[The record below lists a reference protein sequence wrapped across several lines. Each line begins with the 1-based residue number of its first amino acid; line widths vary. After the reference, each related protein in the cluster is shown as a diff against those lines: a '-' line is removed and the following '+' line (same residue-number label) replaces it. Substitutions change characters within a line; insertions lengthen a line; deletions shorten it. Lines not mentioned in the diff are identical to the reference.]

1 MGKYQF
7 KILCVIVFQAC
18 FGTVG
23 DGALDRYIS
32 VILSLTALLIL
43 FINTKF
49 KYCQKY
55 KKINGIV
62 FIYCLYNAINSIL
75 SVNVDLS
82 NLQRIM
88 TNTNID
94 YEPVSIFTGI
104 SYGLKIML
112 LFLFIQYSN
121 VTQRLSLLFKT
132 FCILFCLLLTIND
145 VLMLVNG
152 LDPNGS
158 GYLLGNKFQVA
169 YMHYW
174 GLLLYILKNS
184 YDKKMKIRKM
194 YYGIGFCAIIS
205 IIVQCTT
212 ALIGSIILFYFLSR
226 WNKTHKWIYNPLFA
240 LLFLLICSSFFFIF
254 SNILDNSFVQYILVD
269 ILNED
274 PTLTGRMGIYQS
286 LIGFL
291 SLGSIWGYGLG
302 NSHFILAYL
311 FGVANAQ
318 NGILDVWIEQGLIGT
333 FLFLCILFILIKHI
347 EKNFYKLFTYPILAF
362 IYTYIYLSSVEITLG
377 INFMLLL
384 AFLLPYYTTN
394 LKIR

>member
-184 YDKKMKIRKM
+184 YDKKLKIRKM

-302 NSHFILAYL
+302 DSHFILAYL

>member
-184 YDKKMKIRKM
+184 YDKKLKIRKM

>member
-184 YDKKMKIRKM
+184 YDKKLKIRKM

-347 EKNFYKLFTYPILAF
+347 EKNSYKLFTYPILAF

>member
-7 KILCVIVFQAC
+7 KILCIIIFQAC

-23 DGALDRYIS
+23 DRALDRYIS
-32 VILSLTALLIL
+32 VILSITALLIL
-43 FINTKF
+43 YIYTKF

-55 KKINGIV
+55 KRINGIIL
-62 FIYCLYNAINSIL
+62 IYCLYNAINSIL
-75 SVNVDLS
+75 NVDVDLS
-82 NLQRIM
+82 NLQAIM
-88 TNTNID
+88 TNSKID
-94 YEPVSIFTGI
+94 YEPVSIYTGI
-104 SYGLKIML
+104 SLGLKIML

-121 VTQRLSLLFKT
+121 VTQRLSLFFKT
-132 FCILFCLLLTIND
+132 FWILFCLLLTIND

-184 YDKKMKIRKM
+184 YDKKLKIRKM

-212 ALIGSIILFYFLSR
+212 ALIGSIILFYFLSHWR
-226 WNKTHKWIYNPLFA
+226 KPHNLIYNPFFTLA
-240 LLFLLICSSFFFIF
+240 CLLICSSFFFIF
-254 SNILDNSFVQYILVD
+254 GNILNNNFVQYILVD

-333 FLFLCILFILIKHI
+333 FLFLYILFILIKHA
-347 EKNFYKLFTYPILAF
+347 KKHPNKLFIYPTISL
-362 IYTYIYLSSVEITLG
+362 IYTYIFLSSVEITLG
-377 INFMLLL
+377 INFMLIL
-384 AFLLPYYTTN
+384 AFLLPNYTIN
-394 LKIR
+394 LKTR